1 MINYKEILRL
11 NELGIKNSQIALSC
25 SCSRTSVVNVIKK
38 AKESDLSYETAC
50 KMSNKDIS
58 KILFKANS
66 AKPSYKMPDYDFIHR
81 EMAKSGVTLSLLWM
95 EYCDECRNS
104 NEIPYKSTQF
114 YNYYSDYVKNTKATM
129 HIDRKPGEVLEVDWA
144 GQTAKIINT
153 DTGEMIKTYIFVA
166 ALPYS
171 GYSYVEAFF
180 SQNQENWISAHINT
194 YKFFGGVT
202 RILIP
207 DNLKTG
213 VEKVLKNNPVINKVY
228 QEMAEHY
235 GTAVIP
241 AKVRTP
247 KDKATVEGVVGI
259 ISTWILAA
267 IRNEQFLSLKELNDS
282 IKEKLYIF
290 NNKPFQK
297 KEGNRT
303 KLFEEEKSFLI
314 PLPENHFEMAIWKI
328 ATVQY
333 NYHVIVDNQNYSVPY
348 EYIKQKVDV
357 RITKNVVEIFFEDAR
372 ITSHPRLYGRIGQFS
387 TIESHMPLNHQKYI
401 QWNGEKF
408 KNWASN
414 IGENTFIVI
423 NSFLTFHKVEQQ
435 GYKSC
440 LSLIKL
446 ADKYSFERLE
456 TACEKAL
463 SYTPSPSLKTIQ
475 AILKSGQDKV
485 NITEETEKPI
495 DSEH

>member
-1 MINYKEILRL
+1 
-11 NELGIKNSQIALSC
+11 
-25 SCSRTSVVNVIKK
+25 
-38 AKESDLSYETAC
+38 
-50 KMSNKDIS
+50 
-58 KILFKANS
+58 
-66 AKPSYKMPDYDFIHR
+66 
-81 EMAKSGVTLSLLWM
+81 
-95 EYCDECRNS
+95 
-104 NEIPYKSTQF
+104 
-114 YNYYSDYVKNTKATM
+114 M
-129 HIDRKPGEVLEVDWA
+129 HIDRKPGEILEVDWA

-153 DTGEMIKTYIFVA
+153 DTGELIKAYIFVA

-180 SQNQENWISAHINT
+180 SQNQENWISAHINA
-194 YKFFGGVT
+194 YKFFDGVT

-303 KLFEEEKSFLI
+303 KLFEEEKS
-314 PLPENHFEMAIWKI
+314 
-328 ATVQY
+328 
-333 NYHVIVDNQNYSVPY
+333 
-348 EYIKQKVDV
+348 
-357 RITKNVVEIFFEDAR
+357 
-372 ITSHPRLYGRIGQFS
+372 
-387 TIESHMPLNHQKYI
+387 
-401 QWNGEKF
+401 
-408 KNWASN
+408 
-414 IGENTFIVI
+414 
-423 NSFLTFHKVEQQ
+423 
-435 GYKSC
+435 
-440 LSLIKL
+440 
-446 ADKYSFERLE
+446 
-456 TACEKAL
+456 L

-475 AILKSGQDKV
+475 AILKSGQDKL
-485 NITEETEKPI
+485 NIPEETPI
-495 DSEH
+495 DSEHGITRGSEYYKRSDYNA